1 MFQDL
6 EASIEYENPD
16 HEFLKEYVN
25 YRIGKHF
32 DYGLGVDQDYDKAK
46 KFYEKSESA
55 LSDFSLGN
63 LYFCGNGVEKD
74 LERAFQYYM
83 RSDIK
88 KKRQRICSV

>member
-46 KFYEKSESA
+46 NSMKNPK
-55 LSDFSLGN
+55 
-63 LYFCGNGVEKD
+63 VP
-74 LERAFQYYM
+74 FQTLVWE
-83 RSDIK
+83 IF
-88 KKRQRICSV
+88 ILWEWG